1 MWTPQSTSQVTLRE
15 GGCGGGHSFDK
26 FGETKA
32 METKHVFP
40 YLVPGSL
47 CWRIPLVTTQPT
59 AGWIHTAQDGWVV
72 SQHRSRRG
80 SLAWKTQGAERK
92 SSQRHPTDTTESAA
106 SPDSN
111 SFIEDV
117 VKCLLNTVSK
127 EDLQQL
133 LTQDEAWDSVK
144 TEAELSREEADE
156 LREALKKHTAHTAV
170 EDKDRLQEVQQ
181 AKERTLAAFPKL
193 KEEVRKDIEK
203 LRALADQLDQVHRD
217 CTLSSVVAGSTTAAS
232 AVLGILGFALA
243 PFTAGASLVLSGAG
257 TVLGLASGVT
267 SISTSIVDY
276 SKTSSTAGEAKSLVS
291 NIMCKL
297 TRFMQ
302 DIGNF
307 PPKVVSSTE
316 NWSQHLKDIGKTIG
330 SIKQAKGDHNLI
342 ISAQY
347 GMLIKN
353 ICLGSCNQ
361 LNTAVRPF
369 LQVMS
374 MARKAL
380 RVVSM
385 AFFVIDMI
393 DLANNSKHLQE
404 GAKSEYAEELRKVAA
419 ALQSHLEDLEE
430 MFRLK

>member
-1 MWTPQSTSQVTLRE
+1 TPCTRCYSHTITL
-15 GGCGGGHSFDK
+15 SSNLILF
-26 FGETKA
+26 
-32 METKHVFP
+32 
-40 YLVPGSL
+40 
-47 CWRIPLVTTQPT
+47 
-59 AGWIHTAQDGWVV
+59 
-72 SQHRSRRG
+72 
-80 SLAWKTQGAERK
+80 
-92 SSQRHPTDTTESAA
+92 SSQL
-106 SPDSN
+106 DSN